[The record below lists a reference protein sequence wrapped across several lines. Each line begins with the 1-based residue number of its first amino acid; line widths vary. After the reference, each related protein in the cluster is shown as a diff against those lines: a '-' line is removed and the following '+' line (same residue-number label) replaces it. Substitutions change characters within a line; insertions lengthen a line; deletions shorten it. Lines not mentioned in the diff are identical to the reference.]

1 LNCFVKVVIITR
13 RTVFARATSRFTR
26 AVIALSCHLLFGGD
40 HPGMTEK
47 LLRAD
52 SQVAI
57 LLEAMIKKI
66 FHNL

>member
-1 LNCFVKVVIITR
+1 LDRFVKVVITR
-13 RTVFARATSRFTR
+13 RTVFAGASSRSTR

-47 LLRAD
+47 LFGAD
-52 SQVAI
+52 AQVAI